1 MNLTQKIVYWIL
13 LPLPFVVLFDV
24 YIYVQAFE
32 IDIINNPVYRKYG
45 MDDSSV
51 HNGNSSSK
59 VTVQN
64 GSIHLTYSLG
74 NIYQYAYAGLQI
86 DKKDK
91 SFYSIE
97 NLGFNVKIFA
107 KENVRLSLIVNQ
119 FIDHY
124 SDTSKPNSILVLMK
138 SLELKKGNNEI
149 EIKASDINVIPDWW
163 LSMNP
168 QKANNVE
175 IKTLNKIQTIWLF
188 SHSTNPHNKPIDLRI
203 DEIRLKY
210 DFVPFLNTFL
220 LFALIYYIL
229 IVLFS
234 WKVKKMYI
242 KYIYMPI
249 EMTKFKEKIP
259 ETQSKILEYIGAN
272 YQNPNLRLSD
282 VANESGVS
290 EEMTSELLKQH
301 SDLSFR
307 QYLNQIRMEEAKR
320 LLKVSSLQVS
330 EIAFKVGYNNIQH
343 FNRVFKEYTDLQ
355 PKNYREHFSGK

>member
-1 MNLTQKIVYWIL
+1 MTVIQRVVYWIL
-13 LPLPFVVLFDV
+13 LPLPFVLLLAV
-24 YIYVQAFE
+24 YIYIQAFE
-32 IDIINNPVYRKYG
+32 IDIVNNNDFRKYG
-45 MDDSSV
+45 MDDRSD
-51 HNGNSSSK
+51 HKGNSVS
-59 VTVQN
+59 TVQLQKGIICLSYN
-64 GSIHLTYSLG
+64 LG
-74 NIYQYAYAGLQI
+74 DVYQYAYAGLQI

-91 SFYSIE
+91 SFYSLE
-97 NLGFNVKIFA
+97 SLAFVLKIQA

-119 FIDHY
+119 FIDNY
-124 SDTSKPNSILVLMK
+124 SDTSKPNTIPILMK
-138 SLELKKGNNEI
+138 SFEVKKGYNEI

-163 LSMNP
+163 LALNP
-168 QKANNVE
+168 KKANNVE
-175 IKTLNKIQTIWLF
+175 IKSLNKVQTIWLF
-188 SHSTNPHNKPIDLRI
+188 SHNTNPHNKSIELKI
-203 DEIRLKY
+203 EELKLKY
-210 DFVPFLNTFL
+210 DIVPFLNKFL
-220 LFALIYYIL
+220 IFALIYYIL

-282 VANESGVS
+282 VATESGIS

-320 LLKVSSLQVS
+320 LLKVSSLQIS
-330 EIAFKVGYNNIQH
+330 EIAFKVGYNNVQH

-355 PKNYREHFSGK
+355 PKNFREHFSGK